1 MDWLLFKHKETS
13 RMTIDIDMENRAV
26 LITQRWRIVDKGNNS
41 SASIEHFKRMV
52 VSTIQTIWNRR
63 CFINLIEKNA
73 IKKEDRKKSFRL
85 DLRLDG
91 LLLTNIGRYMC
102 SRQGEVLSFGQNE
115 RYFLMYMM

>member
-63 CFINLIEKNA
+63 CFINLIDKNA

-102 SRQGEVLSFGQNE
+102 SREGEVLSFGQNE